1 MENLIWTISKKALL
15 KLHPKLEMVSTTV
28 RHRSW
33 YKYFKKT
40 PFSYFF
46 VSWLKLQFNEFYF
59 GKMSIKTECY
69 ECFCLMLSVSS
80 FFIYVPHCVCVLWM
94 LTAIKWND
102 EPSFRVP
109 FVLACVSSEEFHV
122 NQVQTQGSKWQIV
135 KCLTMQ
141 CVEIKGYIFN
151 ILPCSD
157 TFSRH
162 WFVCV
167 CVCTNA
173 ATGVC
178 ACTTLSSQYWI
189 ILHNVHAHICR
200 QPICK

>member
-1 MENLIWTISKKALL
+1 
-15 KLHPKLEMVSTTV
+15 
-28 RHRSW
+28 
-33 YKYFKKT
+33 
-40 PFSYFF
+40 
-46 VSWLKLQFNEFYF
+46 
-59 GKMSIKTECY
+59 MSIKTECY

-80 FFIYVPHCVCVLWM
+80 FFIYVPHCVCVLWI

-162 WFVCV
+162 WFVCL
-167 CVCTNA
+167 CAHKRSYRC
-173 ATGVC
+173 VC